1 MEYRWMSLSGRE
13 GLGSKASH
21 AGTLVLE
28 SPRLHSL
35 TASSMSEDT
44 LVIKA
49 TRHLDHSAH
58 IQRHFWTVCTFVLT
72 RVPSLAQGSLIIFFS
87 ASACLRLFFVL
98 QQPPFS
104 SPSHLHLL
112 MCHCGPPATRLAEES
127 SSPPR
132 LCPAPPHACHCSALC
147 ATLACFVN
155 NHLFVA
161 GIVAAITSDLP
172 VSSIMDRLLD
182 VNICKSLLL
191 NSPPGWD

>member
-1 MEYRWMSLSGRE
+1 MSFGRRE
-13 GLGSKASH
+13 GLGTRGSRAC
-21 AGTLVLE
+21 ALVLE

-58 IQRHFWTVCTFVLT
+58 IQRHFWTVRTFVLT
-72 RVPSLAQGSLIIFFS
+72 RVPSLAQGSLIIFSS
-87 ASACLRLFFVL
+87 ASACLHLFFFFSF

-104 SPSHLHLL
+104 FPSHLHLL
-112 MCHCGPPATRLAEES
+112 MCQCGPPATRLAEES
-127 SSPPR
+127 RSPPR
-132 LCPAPPHACHCSALC
+132 LCPARPHACHCSALC